1 MSEGQ
6 TYKLGSPEEVMV
18 QRQALFSFVITVMS
32 KVVAKQ
38 IEAEDDPKAAIDE
51 WRVALDRFAE
61 EYPSVLKDGAIEQ
74 LMRAELKDMAGVF
87 MSSVSGLWGE
97 PTE

>member
-1 MSEGQ
+1 MEERL

-18 QRQALFSFVITVMS
+18 KRQALFSFVITVMS

-38 IEAEDDPKAAIDE
+38 IEADDDPKAAIDE

-61 EYPSVLKDGAIEQ
+61 EYPSATKDGSIEQ
-74 LMRAELKDMAGVF
+74 LMRAELKDMANVF
-87 MSSVSGLWGE
+87 MLSVSGLWGE
-97 PTE
+97 PIE